1 MLRLHL
7 SLILGSAVQP
17 WGSPPRWD
25 VWIFFERI
33 QVLSSLAG
41 GRKWET
47 SPENWGHASGAHAGE
62 KAKGES
68 EVQVSPERA

>member
-17 WGSPPRWD
+17 WGSPPHQD
-25 VWIFFERI
+25 IWIFFKGI

-41 GRKWET
+41 GRKWER
-47 SPENWGHASGAHAGE
+47 SPENWRHTSGAHAGE

-68 EVQVSPERA
+68 KVQVSPERA